1 MTYTEMQNNVIEV
14 FGFEHPNTIKMF
26 NVISKSKAIAAKY
39 GITKESDFLSLYH
52 YKQIMKNLD

>member
-26 NVISKSKAIAAKY
+26 NVIAKRKEASAKY
-39 GITKESDFLSLYH
+39 GIIRNSDWLSVTVYN
-52 YKQIMKNLD
+52 KIMKNLD